1 MLLAAN
7 RHIQFGGGFAR
18 QYFSQPLDHRCR
30 KRCVNHKV
38 RTCETEDDTG
48 LGLTGQ
54 AGIDKQGTGI
64 AVMDRQQE
72 RIDRIRHPQLTYQ
85 PGSLVTVKEL
95 IGNLERRPRQLLRAK
110 ALLQRQRDVINI
122 TRQVFPR

>member
-1 MLLAAN
+1 
-7 RHIQFGGGFAR
+7 
-18 QYFSQPLDHRCR
+18 
-30 KRCVNHKV
+30 
-38 RTCETEDDTG
+38 
-48 LGLTGQ
+48 
-54 AGIDKQGTGI
+54 
-64 AVMDRQQE
+64 MDRQQE